1 MIKTY
6 LNGILS
12 GITQYSS
19 EDHMIHNFS
28 NPAKIIFDSTHGN
41 IDIYNIRIYKTSAL
55 SDKIVL
61 DNYIATY
68 GAIDERTRKYIDNT
82 SVLGDNNNISIEKIE
97 AENINNGDILSVPY
111 IKIIGG

>member
-12 GITQYSS
+12 GITQYGE
-19 EDHMIHNFS
+19 EDKMIHNPL
-28 NPAKIIFDSTHGN
+28 NPAKIIFNSEHGN
-41 IDIYNIRIYKTSAL
+41 IDIYNIRIYKNLAL
-55 SDKIVL
+55 SNKIVL

-68 GAIDERTRKYIDNT
+68 GAIGERTRKYVDNM
-82 SVLGDNNNISIEKIE
+82 SVLNDNNKIDIGKIE
-97 AENINNGDILSVPY
+97 NENINGGYILSVPY